1 MPRWAV
7 FVVYFVR
14 GKKCA
19 EQKAVQCGS
28 VISWCGWW
36 PGKEWHLCDVQARA
50 RGWQQTSLQT
60 GDTAVCLLVFYNFD
74 INVKSCCTIFGEG
87 PFYFEDCC

>member
-1 MPRWAV
+1 MPN
-7 FVVYFVR
+7 
-14 GKKCA
+14 KKLFNVA
-19 EQKAVQCGS
+19 QSSAGA
-28 VISWCGWW
+28 WW

-60 GDTAVCLLVFYNFD
+60 GDTAVCLLVFVNFD